1 MNEPDSRQEVI
12 ALLMQAREPDS
23 TAEMREQ
30 LNARLRED
38 AAAREIVSRYLADE
52 ASLVLSLKSESIA
65 AFVAEDSAVLPGE
78 SAARGRSLRAAV
90 MASRWRM
97 VAVAAVIALLA
108 GITTMML
115 PDKDRTILRLAELNG
130 SFRWTG
136 NGGRVVDDLES
147 GAALAGG
154 TLDALTSDASAVL
167 VFHDG
172 SRVTVSGQASLTVA
186 DFGQKVLRLQS
197 GVLSAEVVKQPKGQ
211 PMRILTPSAETEVV
225 GTRLNVDAD
234 MLSTRVTVNEGRVRV
249 TRLADGTMRE
259 VAADQLV
266 VAKLESRT
274 PFEVKPRGEHTDSWR
289 STLPKDVRYGK
300 WLPSAIG
307 GPGLV
312 SAEPQMW
319 KPDAQTD
326 PVLQHFALLRVS
338 SGESPPAWL
347 SADSRIRVRG
357 RLQSSQAVFFGFT
370 AHHAKGGFAGRYVT
384 LRQIE
389 VGSDD
394 GRSFDIEI
402 PVSTFKKGEPNF
414 PASPIGGELYDWFA
428 FTRQGDVGLK
438 IESVELVR

>member
-1 MNEPDSRQEVI
+1 MNETHPAQDVI
-12 ALLMQAREPDS
+12 DLLLQAREPGAAVEIRD
-23 TAEMREQ
+23 Q

-38 AAAREIVSRYLADE
+38 AAAREVVAHYLADE

-65 AFVAEDSAVLPGE
+65 EFVAEDAAVLPGE
-78 SAARGRSLRAAV
+78 TAARGRSSRTALL
-90 MASRWRM
+90 ASRWRM
-97 VAVAAVIALLA
+97 VAVAAVIAWLA

-136 NGGRVVDDLES
+136 DGGRVVDDLES

-154 TLDALTSDASAVL
+154 TLEALTSDASAVL

-197 GVLSAEVVKQPKGQ
+197 GVLSAEVAKQPQGRS
-211 PMRILTPSAETEVV
+211 MRILTPSAETEVV

-266 VAKLESRT
+266 IAKLESRT
-274 PFEVKPRGEHTDSWR
+274 PFEVKPRGDHTDSWR

-300 WLPSAIG
+300 WLPGTNGEA
-307 GPGLV
+307 GLV

-326 PVLQHFALLRVS
+326 AVLQHFTLLRVS
-338 SGESPPAWL
+338 SGESPPARL

-357 RLQSSQAVFFGFT
+357 RLQSSHAVFFGFT

-389 VGSDD
+389 VGSDA
-394 GRSFDIEI
+394 GGSFEIET
-402 PVSTFKKGEPNF
+402 PVTSFKKGEPSF

>member
-1 MNEPDSRQEVI
+1 MNETHPSQDVI
-12 ALLMQAREPDS
+12 ELLMQAREPD
-23 TAEMREQ
+23 APEEILKQ
-30 LNARLRED
+30 LNAQLRED
-38 AAAREIVSRYLADE
+38 AAAREVVSRHLADE

-65 AFVAEDSAVLPGE
+65 EFVAEDSAVLPGG

-97 VAVAAVIALLA
+97 VALAAVIALLA
-108 GITTMML
+108 GVASLML
-115 PDKDRTILRLAELNG
+115 PEEDRTIMRLSDMNG

-136 NGGRVVDDLES
+136 DGGRVVDGLES
-147 GAALAGG
+147 GAALTGG
-154 TLDALTSDASAVL
+154 TLEALTSDASAVL

-197 GVLSAEVVKQPKGQ
+197 GVLSAEVAKQPKGQ

-225 GTRLNVDAD
+225 GTRLDVDAD
-234 MLSTRVTVNEGRVRV
+234 LLATRVTVNEGRVRV
-249 TRLADGTMRE
+249 TRLADGTVRE

-266 VAKLESRT
+266 VAKLESST
-274 PFEVKPRGEHTDSWR
+274 PFEVKPRGDHTDSWR
-289 STLPKDVRYGK
+289 STLPKDIRYGK
-300 WLPSAIG
+300 WLPGTNG

-312 SAEPQMW
+312 SAEPQLW
-319 KPDAQTD
+319 KPDAHTD
-326 PVLQHFALLRVS
+326 PVLQHFTLLRVS

-347 SADSRIRVRG
+347 GADSRIRVRG

-384 LRQIE
+384 LRKIE
-389 VGSDD
+389 VGSDA
-394 GRSFDIEI
+394 GGSFDIEI
-402 PVSTFKKGEPNF
+402 PVASFKKGEPSF
-414 PASPIGGELYDWFA
+414 PASPIGGELFDWFA

-438 IESVELVR
+438 IERVELLK